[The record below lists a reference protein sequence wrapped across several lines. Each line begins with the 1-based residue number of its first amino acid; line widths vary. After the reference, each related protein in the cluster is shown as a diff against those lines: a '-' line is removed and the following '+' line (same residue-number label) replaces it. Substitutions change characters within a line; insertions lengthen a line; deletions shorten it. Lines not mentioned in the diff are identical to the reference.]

1 MSRFRKSEKRQETRE
16 LLEVI
21 NAVNGRTQ
29 TLAASTEEMAA
40 ASNSIVETANN
51 VREVLD
57 VLNVDRE
64 E

>member
-1 MSRFRKSEKRQETRE
+1 MLESVQQIRKETRE
-16 LLEVI
+16 LLDVI

-51 VREVLD
+51 VREVLE
-57 VLNVDRE
+57 VLNVDKE